1 MVEKDVCKCVYLY
14 ENIKE
19 NLYIIY
25 FRKRKAYIF
34 N

>member
-1 MVEKDVCKCVYLY
+1 MIGKDVFGYSY

-25 FRKRKAYIF
+25 LRKRKAYIL